1 MIEGKCVQHHQHFA
15 CDDSGKIVEIK
26 EAHASGGVFTC
37 PYCKS
42 RLIMRCGSVRQWH
55 FAHKPDVDC
64 DYNRYLHS
72 LAEIKI
78 RDWFNT
84 SPSINIYLDV
94 KREIECVDSDR
105 CSLPN
110 KDMFCNFKSE
120 SVTKSYDLKKWYGG
134 AELEKKYRREGKEYI
149 ADILCPC
156 KKEGQ
161 YPLFIEIYVKH
172 PCEEAKIKSGLKIIE
187 IKISSEQDIEDII
200 TGRVPLQENGHWKS
214 ETSVKWID
222 SSIKFYGFQPKK
234 EIKKIN
240 TVRPVMKFI
249 CYPSGGWNFINT
261 NCKSYSRHICDF
273 EVSFLSSDAPWE
285 AFFAKAISKNYN
297 PHQRIMC
304 FNRGDD
310 WGYGHICKV
319 YKRFNLKKYCKENSL
334 PCNFYQL
341 DRIKYEK
348 YIQEYEKLKND
359 GIIIDE
365 WINWRTR

>member
-1 MIEGKCVQHHQHFA
+1 MIEKNNIHHHQHFA
-15 CDDSGKIVEIK
+15 CDYTGKIVDIK
-26 EAHASGGVFTC
+26 EAHTRRGIYTC

-42 RLIMRCGSVRQWH
+42 QMILKCGKVREWH
-55 FAHKPDVDC
+55 FAHKPDADC

-94 KREIECVDSDR
+94 KREIECVNID
-105 CSLPN
+105 CCKFPN
-110 KDMFCNFKSE
+110 KESCRWEEGSVNKSF
-120 SVTKSYDLKKWYGG
+120 DLKAWYGE
-134 AELEKKYRREGKEYI
+134 AVIEKKYAKSNEEFI

-161 YPLFIEIYVKH
+161 DPLFIEIHVKH
-172 PCEEAKIKSGLKIIE
+172 RCEDAKIKSGLKIIE

-214 ETSVKWID
+214 KTSVKWID
-222 SSIKFYGFQPKK
+222 SSIKFYGFQPKT

-249 CYPSGGWNFINT
+249 CYPSGGWKFINT
-261 NCKSYSRHICDF
+261 NCKFYFKHICDF

-348 YIQEYEKLKND
+348 YIQEYEKLKNS
-359 GIIIDE
+359 GVIIEE
-365 WINWRTR
+365 WIK